1 METVL
6 KAHKVRKVYG
16 SKGNLFSALGS
27 ISLEIQKGSFVG
39 IMGPSGAGKST
50 LLNVLSS
57 IEINQPLEKLRLVES
72 KFLL

>member
-39 IMGPSGAGKST
+39 IMGPS
-50 LLNVLSS
+50 
-57 IEINQPLEKLRLVES
+57 
-72 KFLL
+72 

>member
-39 IMGPSGAGKST
+39 IMGPSG
-50 LLNVLSS
+50 LW
-57 IEINQPLEKLRLVES
+57 EIYFIKCIVFYR
-72 KFLL
+72 

>member
-57 IEINQPLEKLRLVES
+57 I
-72 KFLL
+72 

>member
-27 ISLEIQKGSFVG
+27 I
-39 IMGPSGAGKST
+39 
-50 LLNVLSS
+50 
-57 IEINQPLEKLRLVES
+57 
-72 KFLL
+72 